1 VLLIDENASSWKT
14 TSAWEPDQSFHFSL
28 SNLRPGKYLA
38 FAAQDGDFDLWT
50 EPQFLAAMEERA
62 TKARTS

>member
-1 VLLIDENASSWKT
+1 
-14 TSAWEPDQSFHFSL
+14 L

-62 TKARTS
+62 TKLELHESEHAATHLKLIRKDLTDTIRQQLGL